1 MPVGE
6 ILMGFDESAMAYDL
20 QRAHSADIWF
30 IRARFW
36 VWGITASVASFFLGQ
51 VLAIFG
57 VNTISML
64 WNGMIDFW
72 NHLW

>member
-1 MPVGE
+1 MVGE

-36 VWGITASVASFFLGQ
+36 IWGIVSSIASFCLGH
-51 VLAIFG
+51 LIAHLGFNIY
-57 VNTISML
+57 SWL
-64 WNGMIDFW
+64 WGGMVDFW
-72 NHLW
+72 HHLW

>member
-1 MPVGE
+1 MVGE

-36 VWGITASVASFFLGQ
+36 IWGIIATLSSFFIGQ
-51 VLAIFG
+51 TLAIFG
-57 VNTISML
+57 INTISMIGNTL
-64 WNGMIDFW
+64 IDAW
-72 NHLW
+72 HHLW

>member
-1 MPVGE
+1 MVGE
-6 ILMGFDESAMAYDL
+6 ILMGFDESTMAYDL

-36 VWGITASVASFFLGQ
+36 LWGIISTVTSFCAGHLVAHMGYNMYEWLWG
-51 VLAIFG
+51 G
-57 VNTISML
+57 MVN
-64 WNGMIDFW
+64 FW

>member
-1 MPVGE
+1 MVGE
-6 ILMGFDESAMAYDL
+6 ILMGFDESTMAYDL

-36 VWGITASVASFFLGQ
+36 IWGIISTVGSFFIGQ
-51 VLAIFG
+51 TLAIFG
-57 VNTISML
+57 INTISII
-64 WNGMIDFW
+64 WNGLADFW